1 MLPWMMTAAP
11 KYVMKLKILL
21 KMLSKEAFEFSK
33 EAEQL
38 IQYAAD
44 MTNFCKQ
51 PEKAHAA
58 VLSSILEAAHVAH
71 SSNTEKKTPLE
82 AIPVL
87 SEVLS
92 PAQNIAVAS
101 AILEPEEIKVCTI
114 DFTSATLEA
123 EKRMEQLHIVKNEA
137 IQTKQL
143 AERAMCTEGIL
154 TVEGKESQKA
164 LLSHLHRSEKFFK
177 DTNRLIDDSIRSIDS
192 AKGSSSFRAK
202 VRNLLTQLSMQ
213 HMGVF
218 CSGVIFGV
226 CCGFVICYA
235 VKAKKNQILQESK
248 EELEIQQKLME
259 KADKS
264 N

>member
-38 IQYAAD
+38 IQYAVD

-71 SSNTEKKTPLE
+71 SSNTDKKTPLE

-101 AILEPEEIKVCTI
+101 SYL
-114 DFTSATLEA
+114 L
-123 EKRMEQLHIVKNEA
+123 
-137 IQTKQL
+137 L
-143 AERAMCTEGIL
+143 AFVVLLLRTNWYKHRSSITFM
-154 TVEGKESQKA
+154 
-164 LLSHLHRSEKFFK
+164 LSHCF
-177 DTNRLIDDSIRSIDS
+177 
-192 AKGSSSFRAK
+192 
-202 VRNLLTQLSMQ
+202 
-213 HMGVF
+213 
-218 CSGVIFGV
+218 
-226 CCGFVICYA
+226 
-235 VKAKKNQILQESK
+235 ILNP
-248 EELEIQQKLME
+248 II
-259 KADKS
+259 
-264 N
+264 